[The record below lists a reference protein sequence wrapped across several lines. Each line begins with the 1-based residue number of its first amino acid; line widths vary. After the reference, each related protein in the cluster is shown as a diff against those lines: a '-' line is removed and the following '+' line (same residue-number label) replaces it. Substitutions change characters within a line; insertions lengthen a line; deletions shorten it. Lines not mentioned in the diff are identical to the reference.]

1 MAKKATGEAVPAEA
15 GRKPAPRR
23 KRRAPAGA
31 TAAAEAAAVL
41 EILLGHSRDV
51 ALARN
56 EEELTGAT
64 ARAIEHLFS
73 GCSFCIRLVD
83 PKTLAL
89 TTLYARGRL
98 KAQARERLALRRD
111 AVRLG
116 GLSEA
121 ALEAGGLAVVDR
133 DEPVFE
139 GCDRA
144 LAVPLTARG
153 ALFGVLNLEYGPDAP
168 AAASAHEPLL
178 LQVAN
183 HAALAVR
190 NLRAIEELTF
200 LKTYLEDLI
209 ENANALILVVNRDLE
224 VLVFNRALSRLTG
237 YAREEALG
245 EELVDFVPEEE
256 RPRVQRVV
264 RRTLEGEPV
273 TSFETRIAVHA
284 GGQARVA
291 FNTSPIYGSSGEVEG
306 VIAIGHDLTGLRAA
320 EARAEQAQKL
330 AEFGKL
336 AAGIVHELNNPLT
349 AIIAYSDNLVGRAAL
364 AGREPGELEKL
375 RRIHEAGQRILRFSR
390 DLLSYARPSSDRRE
404 LLELAVVL
412 EQAAAM
418 CEPALREVG
427 ARLER
432 RLEPVPAVWG
442 VRSGLIQVFVNLI
455 TNAAHALA
463 PADGVVTLELA
474 AAGDH
479 VAARVRD
486 NGAGMEPEVRARIF
500 EPFFTTKPDGRGA
513 GLGLSIVQGIVQ
525 RHGGALSVESAPG
538 AGSAFTVLLPTQPP
552 A

>member
-1 MAKKATGEAVPAEA
+1 MTMK
-15 GRKPAPRR
+15 
-23 KRRAPAGA
+23 
-31 TAAAEAAAVL
+31 AAVL
-41 EILLGHSRDV
+41 EVLLSHSRDV
-51 ALARN
+51 AQARN

-64 ARAIEHLFS
+64 ARALEHLFG

-98 KAQARERLALRRD
+98 KSQARERIALRRA
-111 AVRLG
+111 AVRAS

-121 ALEAGGLAVVDR
+121 ALEAGGLAVVER

-139 GCDRA
+139 GCDQA

-153 ALFGVLNLEYGPDAP
+153 ALFGLINLECGPEGEPVLPGGP
-168 AAASAHEPLL
+168 AEQEPLL
-178 LQVAN
+178 SQVAN
-183 HAALAVR
+183 QAALAVR
-190 NLRAIEELTF
+190 NLSAIEELTF

-209 ENANALILVVNRDLE
+209 ENANALIVVVNRELE

-237 YAREEALG
+237 HSREEALG
-245 EELVDFVPEEE
+245 EELLELVPEEE
-256 RPRVQRVV
+256 RRRLARVMT
-264 RRTLEGEPV
+264 RTLEGEPV
-273 TSFETRIAVHA
+273 SSFETRFAMRPA
-284 GGQARVA
+284 GQARIA

-320 EARAEQAQKL
+320 EERAEQAQKL

-336 AAGIVHELNNPLT
+336 AAGIVHELANPLT
-349 AIIAYSDNLVGRAAL
+349 SIIAYSDNLIGKL
-364 AGREPGELEKL
+364 SLSGREQAEVEKL
-375 RRIHEAGQRILRFSR
+375 RRIHESGQRILRFSR
-390 DLLSYARPSSDRRE
+390 DLLAYARPSAARRE
-404 LLELAVVL
+404 PVDLAATL

-418 CEPALREVG
+418 CEPALRDVS

-432 RLEPVPAVWG
+432 RFEPVPPVWG
-442 VRSGLIQVFVNLI
+442 VRSSLTQVFVNLI

-474 AAGDH
+474 DSGDH

-486 NGAGMEPEVRARIF
+486 NGAGMDPEVRGRIF
-500 EPFFTTKPDGRGA
+500 EPFFSTKPDGQGA

-525 RHGGALSVESAPG
+525 RHGGALSVESEAG
-538 AGSAFTVLLPTQPP
+538 AGSAFTVMLPKQPP
-552 A
+552 G